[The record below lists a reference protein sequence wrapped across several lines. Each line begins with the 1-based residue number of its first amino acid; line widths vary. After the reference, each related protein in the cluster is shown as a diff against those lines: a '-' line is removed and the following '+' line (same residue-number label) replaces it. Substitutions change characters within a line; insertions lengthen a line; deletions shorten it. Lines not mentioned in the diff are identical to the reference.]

1 MMLPKAIFL
10 AAVCS
15 LVGQT
20 SAIVST
26 CEKKKV
32 KVLKG
37 GIEVEVEEEGLPG
50 DRIKNDGV
58 EGIYDDECNFW
69 QLEPKEYH
77 TAALQLSASQA
88 NAPQAQAMQQA
99 QASSY
104 TGPGNNPD
112 NPASFC
118 GRPAPAPTA
127 PGSTFVFDPYYLTPG
142 GPVSSGGYSMAAA
155 AANPPPITLMQV
167 AFPHY
172 TTVTITY
179 PGSNG
184 SPDVTVTGLLDD
196 HCNMIFPEP
205 SASGDPH
212 FKTWGGDRFDF
223 HGGCDLVLLKNEDF
237 ASGRGFKIHTR
248 THIKTWWSYIE
259 AIVIQ
264 IGENTMEISGAE
276 GGWIWLNGEKD
287 GHGIESGDAALG
299 DYSFHSRRVNAFQTI
314 TRVDLGDKNAISIE
328 TFKHFVRVNLKPSTQ
343 ASFYGSTGLLG
354 SFPEGK
360 MVARDGVTMMEDAN
374 EYGQEWMVH
383 PSEPMLFH
391 DFTASEHP
399 HKCTMPD
406 QEQKKEARRRLGE
419 LAITEMDAAQAC
431 SRVTDGSERDLC
443 IFDVMAT
450 NDKDIAGSY

>member
-1 MMLPKAIFL
+1 MLSKAIFL
-10 AAVCS
+10 VAACS

-20 SAIVST
+20 SAEHDALSYNPSDTVCSKDENLLDPNGVT
-26 CEKKKV
+26 VTMEMTGFPGQRVEK
-32 KVLKG
+32 
-37 GIEVEVEEEGLPG
+37 E
-50 DRIKNDGV
+50 GV
-58 EGIYDDECNFW
+58 EGMYDDNCGFW
-69 QLEPKEYH
+69 ELEPESNN
-77 TAALQLSASQA
+77 AIARNSQA
-88 NAPQAQAMQQA
+88 A
-99 QASSY
+99 
-104 TGPGNNPD
+104 NNPN
-112 NPASFC
+112 NPAAFC
-118 GRPAPAPTA
+118 GRPMGDTGP
-127 PGSTFVFDPYYLTPG
+127 FDPYFLTPG
-142 GPVSSGGYSMAAA
+142 APVPMAMSASS
-155 AANPPPITLMQV
+155 PPPITYMEI
-167 AFPHY
+167 AFPGY
-172 TTVTITY
+172 TTVTV
-179 PGSNG
+179 NG
-184 SPDVTVTGLLDD
+184 VTGVLDQY
-196 HCNMIFPEP
+196 CNMPEP

-223 HGGCDLVLLKNEDF
+223 HGGCDLVLVKNEYF
-237 ASGRGFKIHTR
+237 ANGKGFNIHIR

-259 AIVIQ
+259 AAVVQ
-264 IGENTMEISGAE
+264 IGDNTMEISGAE

-299 DYSFHSRRVNAFQTI
+299 GYSIHSKRINEYQTT
-314 TRVDLGDKNAISIE
+314 TRIDLGDNNAISIE
-328 TFKHFVRVNLKPSTQ
+328 TFKHFVRVNLKPKTQ

-360 MVARDGVTMMEDAN
+360 MVARDGVTIMEDTN

-399 HKCTMPD
+399 LQCTMPD

-431 SRVTDGSERDLC
+431 ARVTDGVERDLC